1 MGQHPLATDLLAVLS
16 CGVII
21 GHHGIDLSA
30 VFCRTDLIVTIPDWK
45 LPPGVP
51 RGVWDYAQSASVAD
65 DYDEYHA
72 FNTLFEFEE
81 QVLREEFGEPQS
93 GEVIADLGCGT
104 GRALV
109 PLVREGW
116 NGLAVDLSEA
126 MLAVVREKAELEN
139 LTIDCLQANLVEL
152 NESMLPNESA
162 THAMCLFSTLGM
174 IRGRKNRITALSNMR
189 RILRPG
195 GKLVLHVHN
204 FWFNLYDPGG
214 PGWVLRS
221 IAKSWSPSQSTGDTK
236 FELGDKTFPYRG
248 LPNFFLH
255 VFRERELRRD
265 LQEAGFSVS
274 RWIPLDVKRRHAL
287 KNSWC
292 FPNLRANGW
301 ILVVEKR

>member
-1 MGQHPLATDLLAVLS
+1 MA
-16 CGVII
+16 
-21 GHHGIDLSA
+21 
-30 VFCRTDLIVTIPDWK
+30 IPDWK

-51 RGVWDYAQSASVAD
+51 RGVWDYAQSTSVAD

-81 QVLREEFGEPQS
+81 QVLREEFGDPPQA
-93 GEVIADLGCGT
+93 GVIADLGCGT

-109 PLVREGW
+109 PLVRQGW
-116 NGLAVDLSEA
+116 NGLAVDLSQP
-126 MLAVVREKAELEN
+126 MLAVVQEKAELEN
-139 LTIDCLQANLVEL
+139 LPIECLQANLVEL
-152 NESMLPNESA
+152 DESTLPNESA

-174 IRGRKNRITALSNMR
+174 IRGRENRITALKNMH
-189 RILRPG
+189 RILCPG

-221 IAKSWSPSQSTGDTK
+221 IGKSWLPSASSGDKK

-265 LQEAGFSVS
+265 LRDAGFQVR

-287 KNSWC
+287 KNSWL
-292 FPNLRANGW
+292 FPSLRANGW
-301 ILVVEKR
+301 IVAGEKI